1 MTKRLG
7 LLIVAI
13 LMGVMARGG
22 PSALAQM
29 PPNESV
35 TVLQLPAH
43 SPHFSNETSPPPG
56 ILRLPVSAAK
66 RLLGIFDGFCGRAL
80 GVGWGLYHGW

>member
-1 MTKRLG
+1 MSKRLG

-22 PSALAQM
+22 PSVLAQM

-43 SPHFSNETSPPPG
+43 SPHWVATMAPLSGSIMLTPMVL
-56 ILRLPVSAAK
+56 I
-66 RLLGIFDGFCGRAL
+66 DGDTR
-80 GVGWGLYHGW
+80 

>member
-1 MTKRLG
+1 MQRTRIVQGFKGFRRTGGRIGMSKRLG

-43 SPHFSNETSPPPG
+43 SPHWVRRW
-56 ILRLPVSAAK
+56 LRW
-66 RLLGIFDGFCGRAL
+66 RAR
-80 GVGWGLYHGW
+80 